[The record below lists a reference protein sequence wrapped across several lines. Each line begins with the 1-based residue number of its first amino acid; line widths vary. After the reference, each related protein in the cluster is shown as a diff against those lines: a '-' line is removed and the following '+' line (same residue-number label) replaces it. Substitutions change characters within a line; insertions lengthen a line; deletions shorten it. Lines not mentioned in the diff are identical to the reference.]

1 MSNPPLTVKEQEFR
15 EILEQHQRLLY
26 KVAGMYTSTPQDR
39 EDLVQE
45 IMIQVWMSMER
56 YDSKFA
62 RSTWLYRIA
71 LNVSISWA
79 RKKSVQQY
87 ISESEFPEHV
97 PEEAVPQL
105 EALQQAI
112 RELAPM
118 DRAIILLYLDE
129 LPQAE
134 IAQILGMSISNV
146 STRVHRIKAQLEKLI
161 QQQLKNK
168 SHE

>member
-1 MSNPPLTVKEQEFR
+1 MSTAPLTEKEQQFR
-15 EILEQHQRLLY
+15 EILDQYQRLLY
-26 KVAGMYTSTPQDR
+26 KVAGMYTVAPQDR

-45 IMIQVWMSMER
+45 IMIQVWLSMDR
-56 YDSKFA
+56 YDPQYA

-79 RKKSVQQY
+79 RKHSNQQY
-87 ISESEFPEHV
+87 ISENEFPERDT
-97 PEEAVPQL
+97 EEMAPQL

-134 IAQILGMSISNV
+134 IAQIVGMSLSNV
-146 STRVHRIKAQLEKLI
+146 STRVHRIKAQLEILI
-161 QQQLKNK
+161 QKQLKK
-168 SHE
+168 TSHE